1 MVAAGAVA
9 IDTFVLSH
17 LCLDVHELAG
27 GVSADKTGLTPVGG
41 VSGVAALHLNAVWG
55 YCHAVLPK
63 LAPVNDNGSLA
74 KLSTGLPPG
83 VSRVLRAEE
92 AAVERDVDWEGAASV
107 GPRPNPG
114 GDGDARGHLLLL
126 FFKAFE

>member
-9 IDTFVLSH
+9 IDTFVLGH
-17 LCLDVHELAG
+17 LWLDVHELAG

-55 YCHAVLPK
+55 DRHAVLPK

-74 KLSTGLPPG
+74 KLSR
-83 VSRVLRAEE
+83 SR
-92 AAVERDVDWEGAASV
+92 
-107 GPRPNPG
+107 
-114 GDGDARGHLLLL
+114 
-126 FFKAFE
+126 